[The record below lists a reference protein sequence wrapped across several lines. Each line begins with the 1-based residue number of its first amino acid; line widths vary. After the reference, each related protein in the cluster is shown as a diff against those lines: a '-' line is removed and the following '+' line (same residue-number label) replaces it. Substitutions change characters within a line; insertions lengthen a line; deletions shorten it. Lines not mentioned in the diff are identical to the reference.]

1 MTLPF
6 SFFSLPFFSLSLPP
20 QLEIENA
27 RLKNL
32 NISLS
37 EALHAQSVTNMI
49 LEDEGVLGSIE
60 NSFQKF
66 HAFLDLLKDAG

>member
-1 MTLPF
+1 MIEITLLF
-6 SFFSLPFFSLSLPP
+6 ISSLSPTP

-27 RLKNL
+27 RLRSL
-32 NISLS
+32 NTSLS
-37 EALHAQSVTNMI
+37 EVLHAQSVTNMI